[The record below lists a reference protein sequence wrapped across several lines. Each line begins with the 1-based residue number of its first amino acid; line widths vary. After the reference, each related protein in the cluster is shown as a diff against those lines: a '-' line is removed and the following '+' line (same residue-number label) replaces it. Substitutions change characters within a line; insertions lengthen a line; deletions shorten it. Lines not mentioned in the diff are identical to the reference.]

1 MVQNDKVNLPD
12 NSVDLITVYVTL
24 HHFSNY
30 DSMVR
35 EMARVSRNNG
45 LLLIREHDSFN
56 EHQVYLDM
64 IHMIEAIGRN
74 ENMIDY
80 VRNFV
85 SSYWSKN
92 DLIKSLGEYGFDYVS
107 ERTYP
112 SNIPNPQRLY
122 HALFVR
128 NENNQVLDPY
138 KPIVAKSNYQLD
150 KYNMI
155 DWIKQ
160 EPVPYYDQILH
171 YIRNK
176 LGINKEQASSIIRD
190 AKTDIEL
197 YQLLGTNK
205 K

>member
-1 MVQNDKVNLPD
+1 
-12 NSVDLITVYVTL
+12 
-24 HHFSNY
+24 
-30 DSMVR
+30 
-35 EMARVSRNNG
+35 
-45 LLLIREHDSFN
+45 
-56 EHQVYLDM
+56 
-64 IHMIEAIGRN
+64 
-74 ENMIDY
+74 MIDY
-80 VRNFV
+80 VRTFV

-138 KPIVAKSNYQLD
+138 KPIVVKSNYSLD
-150 KYNMI
+150 NNNMI
-155 DWIKQ
+155 TWIKRK
-160 EPVPYYDQILH
+160 PAPYYDQVLR
-171 YIRNK
+171 YIRKK
-176 LGINKEQASSIIRD
+176 LGINKQQAIRIIND

-197 YQLLGTNK
+197 YQLLGTK